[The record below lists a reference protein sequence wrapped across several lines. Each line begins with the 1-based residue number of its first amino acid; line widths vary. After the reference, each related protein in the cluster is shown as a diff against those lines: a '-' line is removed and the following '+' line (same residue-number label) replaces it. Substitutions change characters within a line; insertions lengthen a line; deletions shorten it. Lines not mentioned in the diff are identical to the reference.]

1 VRLGL
6 RRKPNG
12 LSVLGAWIIMGPAR
26 RERRLH
32 SWPCVCDDGAN
43 VSDRAGRA
51 WRLAHVGKGA
61 EMRPN
66 EETGVVTVAAVRE
79 DGGRT
84 EVLFNERQQVFS
96 LRATRASAALEGKLR
111 EALSASVPV
120 RAVLNPRQGLVKAI
134 DTPEEEELRAFQ
146 ERFVSLEDPQ
156 KTMRIEVERIDPTTF
171 NIVEHYL
178 NIPVFRLCR
187 NIVPSYAKAKEIFDF
202 CAAQS
207 CNLPG
212 PYAIPQ
218 CIPFQYVIDGC
229 YARAHA
235 MRRIIED
242 QYGYCCEKVF
252 SFANQNMD
260 SLAVNA
266 SKWGG
271 CCVTWWYHVA
281 PLVRV
286 RVTIRLGTFQLQFV
300 IAFVIDPG
308 MFDRPVLLSS
318 WLAAQQNL
326 ACSPNAHV
334 SMYSIQPGSA
344 YTPANYQGTAFNTDP
359 SYANTDATLVAYATL
374 TTCP

>member
-1 VRLGL
+1 
-6 RRKPNG
+6 
-12 LSVLGAWIIMGPAR
+12 
-26 RERRLH
+26 
-32 SWPCVCDDGAN
+32 
-43 VSDRAGRA
+43 
-51 WRLAHVGKGA
+51 
-61 EMRPN
+61 MRPN
-66 EETGVVTVAAVRE
+66 EESGVMTVAAIRE
-79 DGGRT
+79 GNGRN
-84 EVLFNERQQVFS
+84 EVLFNERQQIFS
-96 LRATRASAALEGKLR
+96 LRATRASVALEGKLR

-120 RAVLNPRQGLVKAI
+120 RAVVNPRQGLVKAI

-146 ERFVSLEDPQ
+146 ERFVLLEDPQ
-156 KTMRIEVERIDPTTF
+156 KTMRIEVGRIDPTTF

-260 SLAVNA
+260 RLAVNA
-266 SKWGG
+266 SNWGG

-286 RVTIRLGTFQLQFV
+286 RVTIRLGALQLQFV
-300 IAFVIDPG
+300 IALVIDPG
-308 MFDRPVLLSS
+308 MFDKPVLLSS
-318 WLAAQQNL
+318 WLAAQEKV

-334 SMYSIQPGSA
+334 SMYSIQPSSA

-359 SYANTDATLVAYATL
+359 GYADTDATLAAYATL